1 MVCLMSGTFVGVA
14 CACSGRNVRGVVTD
28 KMGGIIIPQR
38 KRPRRLYILTL
49 VRLLI
54 VNSLQLAVA
63 IISNIFILLNMAR
76 RIRFSV
82 AQPIT
87 IVGWY
92 ISAICLASLCAT
104 AAGPLVIEPQDEY
117 VLSQAFWYGI
127 WAAILYLV
135 VASLM
140 VITVYGAYT
149 GHYAKDFMLTMSQRT
164 LMLQTIMLLLYL
176 LVGALVFST
185 IEGWPYLDAVYW
197 ANVTL
202 FTVGFGDFAATTTL
216 GRALLIP
223 YALVGVISLGLVIG
237 SIRSMVVDGGRH
249 RVNARLVEKKRRKI
263 VKQVFRK
270 GEDGTLSALQD
281 EDCANATPEEKKMIE
296 YRRRWE
302 EFNLMRRILTEA
314 SVMRRWVALG
324 VSAGSWLVLWLVGAK
339 VFQEFERPYQHWTYF
354 DGFYFTFVT
363 LTTIGYGDRTPVSNG
378 GKSFFVFWALLA
390 LPTVTVLISNAGD
403 TVVRVV
409 RDATLQ
415 LGNITILPSDR
426 GFKRDIRRII
436 NKLCMVPLFRK
447 DFRGAPPGFYSNAQ
461 PVDLGDDDPTTVRYG
476 INDRE
481 EKGEEGWQREQQDAW
496 LGSFRYHHRTAF

>member
-1 MVCLMSGTFVGVA
+1 MVCLLLLLELPA
-14 CACSGRNVRGVVTD
+14 HALEKNIWDVVTD
-28 KMGGIIIPQR
+28 KMGGIIPQR
-38 KRPRRLYILTL
+38 KQPRRLYILTL

-54 VNSLQLAVA
+54 VNSLQLVVA
-63 IISNIFILLNMAR
+63 IISNIFLLLNMAR
-76 RIRFSV
+76 RIRFSA

-92 ISAICLASLCAT
+92 ISAICLASLNAT

-164 LMLQTIMLLLYL
+164 LMLQTIMFLLYL

-237 SIRSMVVDGGRH
+237 SIRSMVIDGGRH

-263 VKQVFRK
+263 VKQVVRK
-270 GEDGTLSALQD
+270 GEHRTLSALQD
-281 EDCANATPEEKKMIE
+281 EDYANATPEEKKMAE

-314 SVMRRWVALG
+314 SVMRRWLALG

-339 VFQEFERPYQHWTYF
+339 VFQEFERPYQNWTYF

-390 LPTVTVLISNAGD
+390 LPTMTVLISTAGN
-403 TVVRVV
+403 TVVKVV

-426 GFKRDIRRII
+426 GFKRDIQRII
-436 NKLCMVPLFRK
+436 NKLYSVLLFVK
-447 DFRGAPPGFYSNAQ
+447 HFRGAPPGFFSNAL
-461 PVDLGDDDPTTVRYG
+461 PVDLGDDDRTT
-476 INDRE
+476 DQE
-481 EKGEEGWQREQQDAW
+481 ENGEEGWQREQQDAW
-496 LGSFRYHHRTAF
+496 LGSFHHHYRTSLLNWN